1 MVKTGIKKQTLL
13 LLLGCSLV
21 TLVLVG
27 GIALYG
33 MVNIR
38 SSAVQIGQS
47 IGQSAAENSSEVL
60 REDLKGD
67 LMRMLANRGKQIEL
81 IFANL
86 GQNVTMLSRE
96 MTDIRQKPENYALR
110 QVAEPDRSRAGQL
123 TAQLQYAPDAA
134 KGSAGLQRE
143 IGLTANLQ
151 DWLFQVNAS
160 QAAVASA
167 YVASASGFGITV
179 DDRSDK
185 KFKEGESIPF
195 AIDFRTRPWY
205 QDAAAQKKLVFSRV
219 FHDLYS
225 GNLGITCAA
234 PYYDAAGEVAGVV
247 GMGMFLTQVSDVIE
261 GTRLGETGYGFLM
274 GKQGQII
281 FSAKESGVLKAEGPE
296 GKSLLEAEDTS
307 LADIA
312 RHMTAGETGLSEVM
326 IDGVPCYLAYAPI
339 KEMEASYGIVM
350 AAEEVD
356 RPVQANAAV
365 IERTTAD
372 FIDVLNQSIWQT
384 LLAVLALAA
393 LFLLAVPFVS
403 SRVAERFVSPIHELA
418 DGVREI
424 ASGNLD
430 KKLSINTGNEIEHL
444 AVCFN
449 AMTDELQNQMKNLA
463 QVTADKERISTEL
476 SVATN
481 IQESMLPRIFP
492 PFPEK
497 QEFDIYASMH
507 PAKEVGGDFYDFYML
522 DENHVM
528 ITIADVS
535 GKGVPAALFMVIA
548 KTILKNFALTMSGSK
563 DLAPLV
569 SCTNDQLCQN
579 NDAMMFVTAFIG
591 LLDIKTGHFTY
602 VNAGHNPPLVYRR
615 NENKFTYLDVKRN
628 FVLGGMDELVF
639 KGQELTLAP
648 GDKLFL
654 YTDGVTEALNEA
666 DELYGEERL
675 LHTLDAAGA
684 DKLNLQEILNVV
696 QKSLAL
702 HVGTAAQSDDITMLA
717 LSYYGDMRK
726 GGEDV

>member
-1 MVKTGIKKQTLL
+1 MLL
-13 LLLGCSLV
+13 LLCSLV
-21 TLVLVG
+21 TLLLVG

-47 IGQSAAENSSEVL
+47 IGQSAAENSSEIL

-86 GQNVTMLSRE
+86 SQNVTMLSRE
-96 MTDIRQKPENYALR
+96 MTTIRQHPENYAMR
-110 QVAEPDRSRAGQL
+110 RVSEPERVRAGQL

-134 KGSAGLQRE
+134 KGSKALQQE

-160 QAAVASA
+160 QAAVASV
-167 YVASASGFGITV
+167 YVASGTGFGITV

-185 KFKEGESIPF
+185 KFKADENEPF

-205 QDAAAQKKLVFSRV
+205 QDAATQKKLIFSCV

-234 PYYDAAGEVAGVV
+234 PYFDESGEVAGVV
-247 GMGMFLTQVSDVIE
+247 GVGMFLTQVSEVIE

-274 GKQGQII
+274 GQKGHVI
-281 FSAKESGVLKAEGPE
+281 FSAKNDGILKPEGPE
-296 GKSLLEAEDTS
+296 GKSLFDVEDES
-307 LADIA
+307 LAQTA
-312 RHMTAGETGLSEVM
+312 RQMAAGETGLSEVT
-326 IDGVPCYLAYAPI
+326 IDGVPCYLAYAPV
-339 KEMEASYGIVM
+339 KEMNASYGIVM
-350 AAEEVD
+350 ATEEVN
-356 RPVQANAAV
+356 RPVQANAEV
-365 IERTTAD
+365 IAQNTTD
-372 FIDVLNQSIWQT
+372 FIGVLNQSIQQT

-424 ASGNLD
+424 ASGNLE

-444 AVCFN
+444 AICFN
-449 AMTDELQNQMKNLA
+449 VMTDELQNQMKNLA

-492 PFPEK
+492 HFPEK
-497 QEFDIYASMH
+497 KEFDIFATMH

-548 KTILKNFALTMSGSK
+548 KTILKNFALTMGGCK

-579 NDAMMFVTAFIG
+579 NDAMMFVTAFVG
-591 LLDIKTGHFTY
+591 LLNIKTGHFTY
-602 VNAGHNPPLVYRR
+602 VNAGHNPPLVYRMK
-615 NENKFTYLDVKRN
+615 ENKFTYMDVKRN
-628 FVLGGMDELVF
+628 FVLGGMDELSF
-639 KGQELTLAP
+639 KGQELTLEP

-675 LHTLDAAGA
+675 IKALNTAGA
-684 DKLNLQEILNVV
+684 DRLNLQELLATV

-702 HVGTAAQSDDITMLA
+702 HVGEAAQSDDITMLA
-717 LSYYGDMRK
+717 LSYYGDMTEEE
-726 GGEDV
+726 EDV

>member
-1 MVKTGIKKQTLL
+1 MVKMGIKKQTLTL
-13 LLLGCSLV
+13 LLLCILV

-67 LMRMLANRGKQIEL
+67 LRRMLTNRGKQIEL
-81 IFANL
+81 IFANI
-86 GQNVTMLSRE
+86 GQNVTMLSQE
-96 MTDIRQKPENYALR
+96 MTNIRQNPGNYALR
-110 QVAEPDRSRAGQL
+110 HVSEPDRSRAGQL
-123 TAQLQYAPDAA
+123 AAQLQYAPNAE
-134 KGSAGLQRE
+134 KGSAALQRE

-151 DWLFQVNAS
+151 DWLFQVNDS

-185 KFKEGESIPF
+185 KFKDGETVPF

-205 QDAAAQKKLVFSRV
+205 QDAATQKKMIFSRV

-234 PYYDAAGEVAGVV
+234 PYYDERGEVAGVV

-281 FSAKESGVLKAEGPE
+281 FSAKNSGVLKAEGPE
-296 GKSLLEAEDTS
+296 GKSLLEAEDT

-312 RHMTAGETGLSEVM
+312 RHMTAGETGLSEVI
-326 IDGVPCYLAYAPI
+326 IDGVPCYLAYAPV
-339 KEMEASYGIVM
+339 KEMDASYGIVM
-350 AAEEVD
+350 EAEEVN
-356 RPVQANAAV
+356 RPVKANAEV
-365 IERTTAD
+365 IEKTTAD

-384 LLAVLALAA
+384 LLAVLTLAA

-403 SRVAERFVSPIHELA
+403 SRVAERFVSPIHELT

-449 AMTDELQNQMKNLA
+449 AMTYELQNQMKNLA

-497 QEFDIYASMH
+497 KEFDIYASMH
-507 PAKEVGGDFYDFYML
+507 PAKEVGGDFYDFYMV
-522 DENHVM
+522 DDNHVM

-579 NDAMMFVTAFIG
+579 NDAMMFVTAFVG
-591 LLDIKTGHFTY
+591 LLNIKTGHLTY
-602 VNAGHNPPLVYRR
+602 VNAGHNPPLVYRAKDK
-615 NENKFTYLDVKRN
+615 KFSYMEVKRN
-628 FVLGGMDELVF
+628 FVLGGMDEMEF
-639 KGQELTLAP
+639 KGQDLTLEP
-648 GDKLFL
+648 GDKLLL

-666 DELYGEERL
+666 DEMYGEERL
-675 LHTLDAAGA
+675 INTLDAAEA
-684 DKLNLQEILNVV
+684 DKLNLQELLAVV

-702 HVGTAAQSDDITMLA
+702 HVGTAAQSDDITMLT
-717 LSYYGDMRK
+717 LSYYGDMTK
-726 GGEDV
+726 EGEDV

>member
-1 MVKTGIKKQTLL
+1 MLL
-13 LLLGCSLV
+13 LLCSLV
-21 TLVLVG
+21 TLLLVG

-47 IGQSAAENSSEVL
+47 IGQSAAENSSEIL

-86 GQNVTMLSRE
+86 SQNVTMLSRE
-96 MTDIRQKPENYALR
+96 MTTIRQHPENYAMR
-110 QVAEPDRSRAGQL
+110 RVSEPERVRAGQL

-134 KGSAGLQRE
+134 KGSKALQQE

-160 QAAVASA
+160 QAAVASV
-167 YVASASGFGITV
+167 YVASGTGFGITV

-185 KFKEGESIPF
+185 KFKADENEPF

-205 QDAAAQKKLVFSRV
+205 QDAATQKKLIFSRV

-234 PYYDAAGEVAGVV
+234 PYFDESGEVAGVV
-247 GMGMFLTQVSDVIE
+247 GVGMFLTQVSEVIE

-274 GKQGQII
+274 GQKGHVI
-281 FSAKESGVLKAEGPE
+281 FSAKNDGILKPEGPE
-296 GKSLLEAEDTS
+296 GKSLFDVEDES
-307 LADIA
+307 LAQTA
-312 RHMTAGETGLSEVM
+312 RQMAAGETGLSEVT
-326 IDGVPCYLAYAPI
+326 IDGVPCYLAYAPV
-339 KEMEASYGIVM
+339 KEMNASYGIVM
-350 AAEEVD
+350 ATEEVN
-356 RPVQANAAV
+356 RPVQANAEV
-365 IERTTAD
+365 IAQNTTD
-372 FIDVLNQSIWQT
+372 FIGVLNQSIQQT

-424 ASGNLD
+424 ASGNLE

-444 AVCFN
+444 AICFN
-449 AMTDELQNQMKNLA
+449 VMTDELQNQMKNLA

-497 QEFDIYASMH
+497 KEFDIFATMH

-548 KTILKNFALTMSGSK
+548 KTILKNFALTMGGGK

-579 NDAMMFVTAFIG
+579 NDAMMFVTAFVG
-591 LLDIKTGHFTY
+591 LLNIKTGHFTY
-602 VNAGHNPPLVYRR
+602 VNAGHNPPLVYRMK
-615 NENKFTYLDVKRN
+615 ENKFTYMDVKRN
-628 FVLGGMDELVF
+628 FVLGGMDELSF
-639 KGQELTLAP
+639 KGQELTLEP

-675 LHTLDAAGA
+675 IKALNTAGA
-684 DKLNLQEILNVV
+684 DRLNLQELLATV

-702 HVGTAAQSDDITMLA
+702 HVGEAAQSDDITMLA
-717 LSYYGDMRK
+717 LSYYGDMTEEE
-726 GGEDV
+726 EDV

>member
-1 MVKTGIKKQTLL
+1 MVKMGIKKQALTLL
-13 LLLGCSLV
+13 LLCSLV
-21 TLVLVG
+21 TLLLVG
-27 GIALYG
+27 GISLYG

-38 SSAVQIGQS
+38 NSAVQIGQS
-47 IGQSAAENSSEVL
+47 IGQSAAENSSEIL

-86 GQNVTMLSRE
+86 SQNVTMLSRE
-96 MTDIRQKPENYALR
+96 MTAIRQHPEDYTVR
-110 QVAEPDRSRAGQL
+110 HVSEPDRAQAGQL
-123 TAQLQYAPDAA
+123 AAQLQYAPDVA
-134 KGSAGLQRE
+134 KGSAALQRE

-151 DWLFQVNAS
+151 DWLFQMNAS
-160 QAAVASA
+160 QPAVASA
-167 YVASASGFGITV
+167 YVASGSGFGITV

-185 KFKEGESIPF
+185 KFKAGENVPF

-205 QDAAAQKKLVFSRV
+205 QDAASQKKLVFSRV
-219 FHDLYS
+219 FNDLYS

-234 PYYDAAGEVAGVV
+234 PYFDEAGEVAGVV

-274 GKQGQII
+274 GQKGRII
-281 FSAKESGVLKAEGPE
+281 FSGKEDGVLKAAGPE
-296 GKSLLEAEDTS
+296 GQSLFDVEDES
-307 LADIA
+307 LARIA
-312 RHMTAGETGLSEVM
+312 RQMAAGENGISEVM
-326 IDGVPCYLAYAPI
+326 IDGVPCYLAYAPV
-339 KEMEASYGIVM
+339 KEMNASYGIVM
-350 AAEEVD
+350 AAEEVN
-356 RPVQANAAV
+356 RPVQANVEV
-365 IERTTAD
+365 IEQTTSD
-372 FIDVLNQSIWQT
+372 FIGVLNQSIQQT

-393 LFLLAVPFVS
+393 LFLMAVPLVS

-424 ASGNLD
+424 ASGNLE

-497 QEFDIYASMH
+497 KEFDIYASMH

-528 ITIADVS
+528 LTIADVS

-579 NDAMMFVTAFIG
+579 NDAMMFVTAFVG
-591 LLDIKTGHFTY
+591 LLNIKTGHFTY
-602 VNAGHNPPLVYRR
+602 VNAGHNPPLIYRKK
-615 NENKFTYLDVKRN
+615 ENKFSYMDVKRN
-628 FVLGGMDELVF
+628 FVLGGMDELMF
-639 KGQELTLAP
+639 KGQDLTLEP

-654 YTDGVTEALNEA
+654 YTDGVTEALNES

-675 LHTLDAAGA
+675 IDTLDAAGA
-684 DKLNLQEILNVV
+684 DKVNLQELLAMV

-717 LSYYGDMRK
+717 LSYYGDMAK
-726 GGEDV
+726 EGDDV

>member
-1 MVKTGIKKQTLL
+1 MLL
-13 LLLGCSLV
+13 LLCSLV

-47 IGQSAAENSSEVL
+47 IGQSAAENSSEIL

-67 LMRMLANRGKQIEL
+67 LMRMLTNRGKQIEL

-86 GQNVTMLSRE
+86 SQNVTMLSRE
-96 MTDIRQKPENYALR
+96 MTTIRQHPENYAMR
-110 QVAEPDRSRAGQL
+110 RVSEPERVRAGQL

-134 KGSAGLQRE
+134 KGSKALQQE

-160 QAAVASA
+160 QAAVASV
-167 YVASASGFGITV
+167 YVASGTGFGITV

-185 KFKEGESIPF
+185 KFKADENEPF

-205 QDAAAQKKLVFSRV
+205 QDAATQKKLIFSRV

-234 PYYDAAGEVAGVV
+234 PYFDESGEVAGVV
-247 GMGMFLTQVSDVIE
+247 GVGMFLTQVSEVIE

-274 GKQGQII
+274 GQKGHVI
-281 FSAKESGVLKAEGPE
+281 FSAKNDGILKPEGPE
-296 GKSLLEAEDTS
+296 GKSLFDVEDES
-307 LADIA
+307 LAQTA
-312 RHMTAGETGLSEVM
+312 RQMAAGETGLSEVT
-326 IDGVPCYLAYAPI
+326 IDGVPCYLAYAPV
-339 KEMEASYGIVM
+339 KEMNASYGIVM
-350 AAEEVD
+350 ATEEVN
-356 RPVQANAAV
+356 RPVQANAEV
-365 IERTTAD
+365 IAQNTTD
-372 FIDVLNQSIWQT
+372 FIGVLNQSIQQT

-424 ASGNLD
+424 ASGNLE

-444 AVCFN
+444 AICFN
-449 AMTDELQNQMKNLA
+449 VMTDELQNQMKNLA

-476 SVATN
+476 SVATH

-497 QEFDIYASMH
+497 KEFDIFATMH

-548 KTILKNFALTMSGSK
+548 KTILKNFALTMGGCK

-579 NDAMMFVTAFIG
+579 NDAMMFVTAFVG
-591 LLDIKTGHFTY
+591 LLNIKTGHFTY
-602 VNAGHNPPLVYRR
+602 VNAGHNPPLVYRMK
-615 NENKFTYLDVKRN
+615 ENKFTYMDVKRN
-628 FVLGGMDELVF
+628 FVLGGMDELSF
-639 KGQELTLAP
+639 KGQELTLEP

-675 LHTLDAAGA
+675 IKALNTAGA
-684 DKLNLQEILNVV
+684 DRLNLQELLATV

-702 HVGTAAQSDDITMLA
+702 HVGEAAQSDDITMLA
-717 LSYYGDMRK
+717 LSYYGDMTEEE
-726 GGEDV
+726 EDV

>member
-1 MVKTGIKKQTLL
+1 MLL
-13 LLLGCSLV
+13 LLCSLV
-21 TLVLVG
+21 TLLLVG

-47 IGQSAAENSSEVL
+47 IGQSAAENSSEIL

-86 GQNVTMLSRE
+86 SQNVTMLSRE
-96 MTDIRQKPENYALR
+96 MTTIRQHPENYAMR
-110 QVAEPDRSRAGQL
+110 RVSEPERVRAGQL

-134 KGSAGLQRE
+134 KGSKALQQE

-160 QAAVASA
+160 QAAVASV
-167 YVASASGFGITV
+167 YVATGSGFGITV

-185 KFKEGESIPF
+185 KFKADENEPF

-205 QDAAAQKKLVFSRV
+205 QDAATQKKLIFSRV

-234 PYYDAAGEVAGVV
+234 PYFDESGEVAGVV
-247 GMGMFLTQVSDVIE
+247 GVGMFLTQVSEVIE

-274 GKQGQII
+274 GQKGHVI
-281 FSAKESGVLKAEGPE
+281 FSAKNDGILKPEGPE
-296 GKSLLEAEDTS
+296 GKSLFDVEDES
-307 LADIA
+307 LAQTA
-312 RHMTAGETGLSEVM
+312 RQMAAGETGLSEVT
-326 IDGVPCYLAYAPI
+326 IDGVPCYLAYAPV
-339 KEMEASYGIVM
+339 KEMNASYGIVM
-350 AAEEVD
+350 AAEEVN
-356 RPVQANAAV
+356 RPVQANAEV
-365 IERTTAD
+365 IAQNTTE
-372 FIDVLNQSIWQT
+372 FIGVLNQSIQQT

-424 ASGNLD
+424 ASGNLE

-444 AVCFN
+444 AICFN
-449 AMTDELQNQMKNLA
+449 VMTDELQNQMKNLA

-476 SVATN
+476 SVATH

-497 QEFDIYASMH
+497 KEFDIFATMH

-548 KTILKNFALTMSGSK
+548 KTILKNFALTMGGCK

-579 NDAMMFVTAFIG
+579 NDAMMFVTAFVG
-591 LLDIKTGHFTY
+591 LLNIKTGHFTY
-602 VNAGHNPPLVYRR
+602 VNAGHNPPLVYRMK
-615 NENKFTYLDVKRN
+615 ENKFTYMDVKRN
-628 FVLGGMDELVF
+628 FVLGGMDELSF
-639 KGQELTLAP
+639 KGQELTLEP

-675 LHTLDAAGA
+675 IKALNTAGA
-684 DKLNLQEILNVV
+684 DRLNLQELLATV

-702 HVGTAAQSDDITMLA
+702 HVGEAAQSDDITMLA
-717 LSYYGDMRK
+717 LSYYGDMTEEE
-726 GGEDV
+726 EDV

>member
-1 MVKTGIKKQTLL
+1 MGNMGIKKQTLFL
-13 LLLGCSLV
+13 LLLFCLG
-21 TLVLVG
+21 TLLLVG
-27 GIALYG
+27 GIFLYG
-33 MVNIR
+33 MNNIR
-38 SSAVQIGQS
+38 SHAVQIGQS
-47 IGQSAAENSSEVL
+47 IGQSAADNSSAVL

-67 LMRMLANRGKQIEL
+67 LRRMLTNRGKQIEL

-96 MTDIRQKPENYALR
+96 MTKIKQAPQDYHLR
-110 QVAEPDRSRAGQL
+110 EVAEPRRELAGQL
-123 TAQLQYAPDAA
+123 SAQLQYAPTVS
-134 KGSAGLQRE
+134 KGSAALQRE

-151 DWLFQVNAS
+151 DWLFQINSS
-160 QAAVASA
+160 QDTVASV
-167 YVASASGFGITV
+167 YVASATGFCITV

-185 KFKEGESIPF
+185 KFKNGETEPF
-195 AIDFRTRPWY
+195 TIDFRTRPWY
-205 QDAAAQKKLVFSRV
+205 HDAATQKKLIFSNV

-234 PYYDAAGEVAGVV
+234 PYYDQAGEVAGVV
-247 GMGMFLTQVSDVIE
+247 GAGMFLTQVSEVIE

-274 GKQGQII
+274 DTQGHII
-281 FSAKESGVLKAEGPE
+281 FSAKDSGVLQATGPE
-296 GKSLLEAEDTS
+296 GKSLLDSEDES
-307 LADIA
+307 LAQIA
-312 RHMTAGETGLSEVM
+312 QQMTAKETGISEVV
-326 IDGVPCYLAYAPI
+326 IDGTPCYLAYTPI
-339 KEMEASYGIVM
+339 KEMNASYGIVM
-350 AAEEVD
+350 EAAEVD
-356 RPVQANAAV
+356 SPVQANAEV
-365 IERTTAD
+365 IEQTTAD
-372 FIDVLNQSIWQT
+372 FIGILNQSIQRT
-384 LLAVLALAA
+384 LLAVLVLAG
-393 LFLLAVPFVS
+393 LFLLAVPFIS
-403 SRVAERFVSPIHELA
+403 NRVAERFVSPIHELA

-424 ASGNLD
+424 ASGNLE

-449 AMTDELQNQMKNLA
+449 AMTDELQSQMKNLA

-497 QEFDIYASMH
+497 KEFDIYANMH
-507 PAKEVGGDFYDFYML
+507 PAKEVGGDFYDFYMV

-548 KTILKNFALTMSGSK
+548 KTILKNFALTMSGSN

-579 NDAMMFVTAFIG
+579 NDAMMFVTAFVG
-591 LLDIKTGHFTY
+591 LLNIKTGHFTY
-602 VNAGHNPPLVYRR
+602 VNAGHNPPLVYRSK
-615 NENKFTYLDVKRN
+615 ENKFSYMNVKRN
-628 FVLGGMDELVF
+628 FVLGGMDELNFV
-639 KGQELTLAP
+639 GQDLTLEP

-666 DELYGEERL
+666 EELYGEERL
-675 LHTLDAAGA
+675 LQTLNAPETNS
-684 DKLNLQEILNVV
+684 LNLQELLAAV
-696 QKSLAL
+696 QKSLSS

-717 LSYYGDMRK
+717 LSYYGDK
-726 GGEDV
+726 PQ